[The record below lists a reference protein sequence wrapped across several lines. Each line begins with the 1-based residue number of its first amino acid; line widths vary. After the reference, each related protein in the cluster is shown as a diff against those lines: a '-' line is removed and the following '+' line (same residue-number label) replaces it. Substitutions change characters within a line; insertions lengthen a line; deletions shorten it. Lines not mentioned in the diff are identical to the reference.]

1 MISTIQGLLK
11 RLACADD
18 RQPQSRDEALR
29 TATIALLMEVAC
41 ADAGVNEDE
50 RLLIEQIISRN
61 YEVTADQA
69 RDMALL
75 AEAQAEQST
84 SLYPV
89 TRLITSE
96 CSLDERIAIIRLL
109 WQVTFADGHVDKH
122 EEHLVRKVADLLYVP
137 HNQFI
142 KTKLQGM

>member
-1 MISTIQGLLK
+1 
-11 RLACADD
+11 
-18 RQPQSRDEALR
+18 
-29 TATIALLMEVAC
+29 LMEVAC